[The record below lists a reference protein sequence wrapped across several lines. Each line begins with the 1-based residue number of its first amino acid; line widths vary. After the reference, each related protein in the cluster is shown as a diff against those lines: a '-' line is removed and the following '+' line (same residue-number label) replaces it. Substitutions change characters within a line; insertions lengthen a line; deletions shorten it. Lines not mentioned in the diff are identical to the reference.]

1 MDKYDTKNF
10 TLVNN
15 EPFIIWSKEITNELT
30 FVKWKWLITK
40 DIDDL
45 VIWAW
50 FECSVQLYEQ
60 LHKLIDK
67 VLTMQVELDW
77 NTIELKCSICRDTKS
92 YLQFVDD
99 HWLTKLDLIVPDILL
114 AGYIL
119 KWNIKLLT
127 K

>member
-15 EPFIIWSKEITNELT
+15 EPFIIWSKENTNELT

-50 FECSVQLYEQ
+50 FECSIQLYEQ

-127 K
+127 N

>member
-1 MDKYDTKNF
+1 MDKYDTVMLAIANGERLK
-10 TLVNN
+10 
-15 EPFIIWSKEITNELT
+15 IWWKQNTNELK

-50 FECSVQLYEQ
+50 FECSIQLYEQ

-99 HWLTKLDLIVPDILL
+99 HWLVRLDVIVQDILL
-114 AGYIL
+114 SWYII
-119 KWNIKLLT
+119 KWNITLIT
-127 K
+127 N

>member
-1 MDKYDTKNF
+1 MDKYDTVMLAIANGERLK
-10 TLVNN
+10 
-15 EPFIIWSKEITNELT
+15 IWWKQNTNELK

-50 FECSVQLYEQ
+50 FECSIQLYEQ

-99 HWLTKLDLIVPDILL
+99 HWLTKLDLIMPDILL

-119 KWNIKLLT
+119 KWNITLIT
-127 K
+127 Y